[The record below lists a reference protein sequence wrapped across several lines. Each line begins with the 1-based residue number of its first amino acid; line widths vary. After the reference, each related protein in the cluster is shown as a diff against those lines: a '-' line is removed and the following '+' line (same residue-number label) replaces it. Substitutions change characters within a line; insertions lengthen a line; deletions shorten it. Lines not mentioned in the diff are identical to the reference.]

1 MKISLC
7 ATILAIFRLATAEK
21 LIFCYHGTWSYYRQ
35 GNGKF
40 GVAQIDPNLCT
51 HLVYSFFGIAPE
63 GAVRILD
70 PWLDLDD
77 NYGLGNIRKF
87 NELKNINPKLKT
99 IAAVGGWNEGSVTF
113 SKVAN
118 DATRRKNFV
127 KSAVE
132 FLEKFHF
139 DGLDMDWEYPAQR
152 GGNTQT
158 DKKAFSLLIKEL
170 SEALHA
176 KGFTLSAAVAS
187 AEFSAQISYDI
198 AEIGKYLDHIGI
210 MTYDLHGS
218 WDHKIGHNS
227 PLYAGPWDQTVIEK
241 QLNVDAAISYWI
253 RNGAPPEKIL
263 LGVPSYA
270 RGFRMVNG
278 QSTPGSPH
286 AGPSDPGP
294 YTATPGMMGFNE
306 LCEKRKSQK
315 WEDHWDDKQFVPYAT
330 KGSQWLGYDD
340 EKSLRLKVNYVH
352 SHNLGGVMMWSIET
366 DDFKGFCGRGT
377 FPLLKEINSSLLGT
391 NVSIPLEENDFK
403 MLYFAEKQK
412 NNSLK
417 KFIHDFFF
425 KTFQP
430 KYQKFVEFN
439 LLKQKYFYES
449 FNELY
454 GEYARMISDTYR
466 SEDNFL

>member
-1 MKISLC
+1 
-7 ATILAIFRLATAEK
+7 
-21 LIFCYHGTWSYYRQ
+21 
-35 GNGKF
+35 
-40 GVAQIDPNLCT
+40 
-51 HLVYSFFGIAPE
+51 
-63 GAVRILD
+63 
-70 PWLDLDD
+70 
-77 NYGLGNIRKF
+77 
-87 NELKNINPKLKT
+87 
-99 IAAVGGWNEGSVTF
+99 
-113 SKVAN
+113 
-118 DATRRKNFV
+118 
-127 KSAVE
+127 
-132 FLEKFHF
+132 
-139 DGLDMDWEYPAQR
+139 
-152 GGNTQT
+152 
-158 DKKAFSLLIKEL
+158 
-170 SEALHA
+170 
-176 KGFTLSAAVAS
+176 
-187 AEFSAQISYDI
+187 
-198 AEIGKYLDHIGI
+198 

-227 PLYAGPWDQTVIEK
+227 PLYAGPWDQTALEK

-253 RNGAPPEKIL
+253 QNGAPPEKIL

-306 LCEKRKSQK
+306 ICEKRKSEK
-315 WEDHWDDKQFVPYAT
+315 WEDHWDDKQFVPYTT

-377 FPLLKEINSSLLGT
+377 FPLLKEINSSLLGL
-391 NVSIPLEENDFK
+391 NVSTPHEEEDFK
-403 MLYFAEKQK
+403 ILYFAEKQK

-454 GEYARMISDTYR
+454 GEYAKMISDTYR